1 MGYILTLNDTT
12 ICEIIGSANHRL
24 SNRSIAVP
32 SNATPIVQQVQQD
45 FQALIAYITG
55 PEAHTQTAYIVEV
68 TLFRRLLALGAAL
81 LRLFFVTRAAERPT
95 APRAADGTVLAYHD
109 QRLTTYFSVFGKL
122 RFPRHYFTAPGQ
134 PGSCPLDAAL
144 SLPDHCYSDLLRE
157 WTDYDAT
164 DGAYRET
171 ADTITRILGLDL
183 SMAALETNVR
193 EDAQDVAAFY
203 AQPPSA
209 TEPAAAGA
217 ILVVQADG
225 KGVPMVQPPSTEVP
239 LRLGK
244 GQKRTKKKEAI
255 VTSLYTIA
263 PYVRTPQDVR
273 AALLHEERRADHPTR
288 PVPVCKETRATLA
301 GKAAAM
307 QLLQQRAAGRDG
319 AHIRAHVAL
328 TDGAESLQQH
338 MTSTFP
344 AYTLILDIIH
354 ASEYVWDTATA
365 LLGERSP
372 ARTPWVAAKLDLIL
386 AGQTHSVITQLTQEA
401 ARPTWT
407 AAQRQAIQRT
417 IGYYERNL
425 AYMRYDDYLAQG
437 WPIGTGVVEGACGH
451 LVKDRMEQAGMR
463 WVQDGAQA
471 MLDLRAVRING
482 DWDAYWQF
490 HRQQQHQRLYGAA
503 PAAASPEMQV
513 LQMAA

>member
-1 MGYILTLNDTT
+1 MGYVLTLSDTM
-12 ICEIIGSANHRL
+12 ICGIIGSANHRL

-32 SNATPIVQQVQQD
+32 SNAAHIVQQVQQD
-45 FQALIAYITG
+45 FQALLAYLTG

-68 TLFRRLLALGAAL
+68 TLFRRLLALGATL

-95 APRAADGTVLAYHD
+95 APTAADGTVLVYHD

-134 PGSCPLDAAL
+134 PGTCPLDAAL

-183 SMAALETNVR
+183 SIQALETNVR

-203 AQPPSA
+203 AQPPA
-209 TEPAAAGA
+209 TTDPAAAGA

-225 KGVPMVQPPSTEVP
+225 KGVPMVQPPSAEVP
-239 LRLGK
+239 LRLLK

-263 PYVRTPQDVR
+263 PYVRTPPDVR
-273 AALLHEERRADHPTR
+273 AA
-288 PVPVCKETRATLA
+288 C
-301 GKAAAM
+301 
-307 QLLQQRAAGRDG
+307 
-319 AHIRAHVAL
+319 HIRAHVAL

-365 LLGERSP
+365 LLGESNP

-386 AGQTHSVITQLTQEA
+386 AGQTHSVITQLSQEA

-425 AYMRYDDYLAQG
+425 AYMRYDHYLAQG

>member
-1 MGYILTLNDTT
+1 M
-12 ICEIIGSANHRL
+12 S
-24 SNRSIAVP
+24 
-32 SNATPIVQQVQQD
+32 SNADSIVAQIQQD
-45 FQALIAYITG
+45 MLALLTYVTG
-55 PEAHTQTAYIVEV
+55 PQTATQTAYTVEL

-81 LRLFFVTRAAERPT
+81 LRLFFLTRAASRPS
-95 APRAADGTVLAYHD
+95 APTSPDGSVLSYHD
-109 QRLTTYFSVFGKL
+109 QRLTSYYSVFGKL
-122 RFPRHYFTAPGQ
+122 RFPRHYFIAAGQ
-134 PGSCPLDAAL
+134 AGCCPLDADL
-144 SLPDHCYSDLLRE
+144 SLPARCYSDLLRE

-171 ADTITRILGLDL
+171 ADMISRILGLDL
-183 SMAALETNVR
+183 SIAALETNVR
-193 EDAQDVAAFY
+193 EDAADVAAFY
-203 AQPPSA
+203 AQPASA
-209 TEPAAAGA
+209 TEPAATGA

-225 KGVPMVQPPSTEVP
+225 KGVPIVQPPGAEAP

-263 PYVRTPQDVR
+263 PYVRTPHDLLS
-273 AALLHEERRADHPTR
+273 ALLHEQRRADHPTR
-288 PVPVCKETRATLA
+288 PLPVDKETRATLA

-307 QLLQQRAAGRDG
+307 QLLQQRVAQRDG
-319 AHIRAHVAL
+319 RQIRARVAL

-338 MTSTFP
+338 MLTSFP
-344 AYTLILDIIH
+344 DYTLILDIIH
-354 ASEYVWDTATA
+354 ASEYLWDVATA
-365 LLGERSP
+365 VLSETSP
-372 ARTPWVAAKLDLIL
+372 ARTAWVATKLDLVL
-386 AGQTHSVITQLTQEA
+386 AGQTQTVISQLAQDL

-407 AAQRQAIQRT
+407 KAQRAAIERT
-417 IGYYERNL
+417 IGYYERNQ
-425 AYMRYDDYLAQG
+425 AYMHYDQYLAQG

-463 WVQDGAQA
+463 WSKDGAQT

-513 LQMAA
+513 LEMAA